1 MPRNDS
7 VPLRRSLLVRLLATS
22 VIIAVCAVAA
32 AVWLT
37 VRTTTQA
44 IRQERVRSLASY
56 AGAYDTLLGYA
67 ATHRDW
73 SGAGSTVQALSR
85 STGQRITLTTTARVP
100 IADSSPGPSLRDQQ
114 PSATIDP
121 LRVNGALTGR
131 AEGSIDP
138 RAVGPYRLTTAE
150 KAFLHSI
157 AVRILD
163 CLEERGP
170 RAQIVTGPSGRP
182 TVQITGADL
191 KYVAASCPQNEL
203 EQQTATEQP
212 LIDALTTATGKC
224 LGLADAEGAV
234 HISVAFQVQ
243 VSAGSTHATPDDID
257 DCLVKN
263 RRAQLKPYVA
273 PAALLFVT
281 SNDTAPADLTFNLS
295 RPNVLRIA
303 GVTGL
308 ILLIAI
314 AATVLVGGRLVRPLR
329 ALAEAARNP
338 ADDQQRVPVTTRDEI
353 GNLAQAFNELTDRR
367 TQLETQRKALI
378 SDVAHELRSPLT
390 NIRNWLEGAQDGVVD
405 LDPQV
410 LDLVLQEA
418 VLLQH
423 VIDDLRDL
431 AAADAGTLRLHPE
444 PSYVND
450 LLAQV
455 VEAHRETAKTVG
467 VRLISEPDGDPE
479 VTVDPHRLR
488 QLVGNLIANAVRHT
502 PADGVVTLHS
512 VVTDGWLHITVAD
525 TGTGIAPDDLPRI
538 FERFW
543 RADASRSR
551 QTGGSGLGLS
561 IVQRLTEAHGGT
573 VTAASRLGE
582 GSVFTVRLP
591 ATP

>member
-1 MPRNDS
+1 MPHNDS

-73 SGAGSTVQALSR
+73 SGAGSTVQALSH

-114 PSATIDP
+114 PSAIIDP

-150 KAFLHSI
+150 KASVHRI
-157 AVRILD
+157 AVRIVD
-163 CLEERGP
+163 CLERLGP
-170 RAQIVTGPSGRP
+170 QAQIVNGPSGRP

-191 KYVAASCPQNEL
+191 KYVAGGCPQSEL

-212 LIDALTTATGKC
+212 LIEALTRATGKC

-234 HISVAFQVQ
+234 HISVAFKVQ
-243 VSAGSTHATPDDID
+243 VTGSKHATSDDID
-257 DCLVKN
+257 ACLVKS

-303 GVTGL
+303 GVSGL
-308 ILLIAI
+308 VLLIAI

-378 SDVAHELRSPLT
+378 GDVAHELRSPLT

-405 LDPQV
+405 LDPQA

-502 PADGVVTLHS
+502 PANGVVTLRS
-512 VVTDGWLHITVAD
+512 VVTDGWLRITVAD

-561 IVQRLTEAHGGT
+561 IVQRLAEAHGGS
-573 VTAASRLGE
+573 VTASSRLGE

>member
-1 MPRNDS
+1 MPRTDS

-44 IRQERVRSLASY
+44 IRQEQVRSLATY

-73 SGAGSTVQALSR
+73 SGVGSTVQALSH

-150 KAFLHSI
+150 KAFLHSA

-163 CLEERGP
+163 CLEGLGP
-170 RAQIVTGPSGRP
+170 RAQIVNGPSGRP
-182 TVQITGADL
+182 TVQIIGADL

-224 LGLADAEGAV
+224 LGLAGEEGTI

-243 VSAGSTHATPDDID
+243 VSTGSTHAIPDID
-257 DCLVKN
+257 ACLVKS
-263 RRAQLKPYVA
+263 RRAQLKPYMA

-303 GVTGL
+303 GVAGL
-308 ILLIAI
+308 VLLIAI

-338 ADDQQRVPVTTRDEI
+338 AGDQQRVPVTTRDEI

-405 LDPQV
+405 LDPQA

-479 VTVDPHRLR
+479 ATVDPHRLR

-502 PADGVVTLHS
+502 PVDGAVTLRS

-561 IVQRLTEAHGGT
+561 IVQRLAEAHGGS
-573 VTAASRLGE
+573 VTATSRLGE
-582 GSVFTVRLP
+582 GSAFTVRLP